1 MQSRPFSKLPV
12 IGILT
17 VVYFI
22 AGKFGLLLASLHA
35 SASPVWPAAGIALA
49 TLLVLGYRAWPAIF
63 VGAFLV
69 NVTTAGNVATSLA
82 VASGNTLEAVCG
94 AWLVNRFAGGTTVFD
109 RPQGV
114 VKFALAAVV
123 STVIGPAFGVT
134 SLAFGGFADWA
145 NFGAIWLTWWL
156 GDTTGDLLIAPLII
170 LWSTPPKRRWNRKE
184 VVEVGILLLLLFVLS
199 EAVFCGW
206 LTISARNYPIAFISL
221 PIVIWTAFRFTQRET
236 ATGIFILSAIAIWG
250 TMHGFGPF
258 AGETENQSLL
268 ALQSW
273 TAVLAITAMALSA
286 GMAERERA
294 AEALRESEANMNLAA
309 NAANLGLWVWNVPG
323 GDERWVTEK
332 WRQLFGFADSEPVT
346 FDRFLEVVHPG
357 DSERVKQ
364 VVQHILERG
373 GEYEVDYRITRPDG
387 SIRWIASHGSVE
399 LYERGKP
406 VLVRG
411 VSRDVTKR
419 KIAEEELRESEERFR
434 TVANAAPVMIW
445 MSGPDKLCTFFNKG
459 WLDFTGRSPEQEL
472 GNGWAEGVHREDID
486 RCHDVYQNSFNARES
501 FTMEYR
507 LRRSDGEY
515 RWLLDSGTPRFA
527 SDGAFLG
534 YIGSCI
540 DITERKAAE
549 EEARRRREQVELLG
563 RVSLLG
569 EMTASLA
576 HELDQPLAAILSNAT
591 AAMQYLEQGKLAPEQ
606 LQEIL
611 TDVVG
616 DGRRAHDIMHNVRS
630 AIKKGS
636 AIRGRIN
643 LNDVVKAVTHMV
655 HLDAAAH
662 FCKVEMSLARNLPA
676 IEGDPSQIQQVLI
689 NLVRNA
695 FDAMRDT
702 PPSGRKV
709 EIATTY
715 NGDGTICVAVRDYGS
730 GIPEPTLERLF
741 EQFFTTKEEGLG
753 MGLAIVRSIVEAHG
767 GSIAAENADG
777 GGARFHFRLPTKDG
791 MPQ

>member
-82 VASGNTLEAVCG
+82 IASGNTLEAVCG

-170 LWSTPPKRRWNRKE
+170 LWSTPPKRRWNRRE

-250 TMHGFGPF
+250 TLHGFGPF

-286 GMAERERA
+286 GMAERGRA
-294 AEALRESEANMNLAA
+294 AEALRESEANMSLAA
-309 NAANLGLWVWNVPG
+309 NAANLGLWVWNIPG
-323 GDERWVTEK
+323 GEERWVTEK

-364 VVQHILERG
+364 VVQHMLEHG
-373 GEYEVDYRITRPDG
+373 GEYEIEYRITRPDG
-387 SIRWIASHGSVE
+387 SIRWIATHGRVE
-399 LYERGKP
+399 LDERGKP
-406 VLVRG
+406 VLARG

-419 KIAEEELRESEERFR
+419 KIAEED
-434 TVANAAPVMIW
+434 A
-445 MSGPDKLCTFFNKG
+445 G
-459 WLDFTGRSPEQEL
+459 
-472 GNGWAEGVHREDID
+472 
-486 RCHDVYQNSFNARES
+486 
-501 FTMEYR
+501 
-507 LRRSDGEY
+507 
-515 RWLLDSGTPRFA
+515 
-527 SDGAFLG
+527 
-534 YIGSCI
+534 
-540 DITERKAAE
+540 
-549 EEARRRREQVELLG
+549 RRREQVELLG

-576 HELDQPLAAILSNAT
+576 HELNQPLTAIVNNAT
-591 AAMQYLEQGKLAPEQ
+591 AAMQYLEQGKLDPEQ
-606 LQEIL
+606 LQQIL
-611 TDVVG
+611 TEMVG
-616 DGRRAHDIMHNVRS
+616 DSRRAHDIMHNVRS

-643 LNDVVKAVTHMV
+643 VNDVVKAVTHMV

-689 NLVRNA
+689 NLIRNA

-709 EIATTY
+709 EIATNY

-730 GIPEPTLERLF
+730 GIPEPMLERLF

-777 GGARFHFRLPTKDG
+777 GGARFRFRLPTKEG

>member
-82 VASGNTLEAVCG
+82 IASGNTLEAVCG

-273 TAVLAITAMALSA
+273 TAVLAITAMVLSA

-294 AEALRESEANMNLAA
+294 AEALRESEASMSLAA
-309 NAANLGLWVWNVPG
+309 NAANLGLWVWNIPG

-364 VVQHILERG
+364 VVQHILEHG

-387 SIRWIASHGSVE
+387 SIRWIATHGRVE
-399 LYERGKP
+399 LDERGKP
-406 VLVRG
+406 VLARG
-411 VSRDVTKR
+411 VSRDVTDR
-419 KIAEEELRESEERFR
+419 KIAEEELRESEARFR

-486 RCHDVYQNSFNARES
+486 RCLDVYQNSFNARES

-591 AAMQYLEQGKLAPEQ
+591 AAMQYLERGKLNPEQ

-767 GSIAAENADG
+767 GNIAAENADG
-777 GGARFHFRLPTKDG
+777 GGARFYFRLPTKDG
-791 MPQ
+791 TPQ

>member
-82 VASGNTLEAVCG
+82 IASGNTLEAVCG

-170 LWSTPPKRRWNRKE
+170 LWSTPPKRHWNRKE

-236 ATGIFILSAIAIWG
+236 ATGIFILSEIAIWG

-294 AEALRESEANMNLAA
+294 AEALRESEANMSLAA

-591 AAMQYLEQGKLAPEQ
+591 AAMQYLKQGKLAPEQ

-676 IEGDPSQIQQVLI
+676 IDGDPSQIQQVLI

-730 GIPEPTLERLF
+730 GIPEPTPERLF